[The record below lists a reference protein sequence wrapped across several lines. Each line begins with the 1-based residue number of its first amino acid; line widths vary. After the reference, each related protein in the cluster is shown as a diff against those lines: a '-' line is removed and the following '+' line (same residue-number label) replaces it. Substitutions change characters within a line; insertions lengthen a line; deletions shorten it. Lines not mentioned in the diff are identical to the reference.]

1 MTTSTWGGRHVHDPT
16 VVRDDDGAYWMFST
30 DARSDGPVR
39 GGVQVRTS
47 RDLVGWTFHG
57 WALDGVPGPA
67 AEWSGAQG
75 LWAPDVVRVGGSG
88 TAEWR
93 MYYSASTFGSR
104 RSAIGLAIAPH
115 PSGPWTDRGIVIA
128 SDHVDGPAG
137 LGHPNAIDANL
148 VPEPGGRQWL
158 VYGSFFGGIYA
169 LPVDPDTGFVVDAP
183 APGALRDAP
192 GTLLARR
199 PRSADGAVEGAFVLP
214 RPDGG
219 WALLVSYDS
228 LAGTYHVRA
237 AVGDDVAGPFRDR
250 AGVLMTEGAAG
261 PDGEAGAPGAS
272 DGGDPWQVGVPVL
285 ASHRLTGGPG
295 ILAPGHASVL
305 TEPGRQLLVHHV
317 RDADAPTEHRV
328 QVRRLVWTHDGWP
341 QVSPQPWG
349 GAARENDDFTTWP
362 ADPGVFGGTWEVLD
376 VGVAP
381 AKVVDG
387 EVGGLGDV
395 LDGALSGA
403 LGGALGVGGALSV
416 GGARPLG
423 EGRFTWEDAYGDDVV
438 PARTWAAVV
447 FPAWDAVRDRATL
460 CLAAMDDAG
469 RVVTGTKVSDE

>member
-1 MTTSTWGGRHVHDPT
+1 MTASAWGGRHVHDPT

-39 GGVQVRTS
+39 AGVQVRTS
-47 RDLVGWTFHG
+47 RDMVTWTFHG

-67 AEWSGAQG
+67 AEWSRASG
-75 LWAPDVVRVGGSG
+75 LWAPDVVRAGEPGA
-88 TAEWR
+88 AEWR

-115 PSGPWTDRGIVIA
+115 PSGPWADRGIVIA
-128 SDHVDGPAG
+128 SDHVHGPDG

-148 VPEPGGRQWL
+148 VTAEGGRQWL

-169 LPVDPDTGFVVDAP
+169 LPVDASTGFVVDAP
-183 APGALRDAP
+183 AAGALRRSP
-192 GTLLARR
+192 GKLLARR
-199 PRSADGAVEGAFVLP
+199 SRLADGAVEGAFVLP

-228 LAGTYHVRA
+228 LAGTYHVRSG
-237 AVGDDVAGPFRDR
+237 VGDDVTGTFRDR
-250 AGVLMTEGAAG
+250 AGRLMT
-261 PDGEAGAPGAS
+261 DGAPGTQDAAS
-272 DGGDPWQVGVPVL
+272 GVDPWQVGVPVL
-285 ASHRLTGGPG
+285 ASHRLAGGPG

-305 TEPGRQLLVHHV
+305 TEPDRQLLVHHV

-341 QVSPQPWG
+341 LVSPQLWAGPS
-349 GAARENDDFTTWP
+349 RENDDVATWP
-362 ADPGVFGGTWEVLD
+362 ADAGALGGAWEVLD
-376 VGVAP
+376 VGAAP
-381 AKVVDG
+381 AKVADG
-387 EVGGLGDV
+387 TIGGLGDV
-395 LDGALSGA
+395 LDGVLAGI
-403 LGGALGVGGALSV
+403 GR
-416 GGARPLG
+416 ARALG
-423 EGRFTWEDAYGDDVV
+423 EGRFAWESDADA
-438 PARTWAAVV
+438 ARVWAAVV
-447 FPAWDAVRDRATL
+447 FPGWDAVRDRATL